1 MYRHTFGDLQVRKKT
16 CHLLT
21 KLPHYKSTALIVD
34 VTAATLLKIYTE
46 EANPNEEIHRPDGGH
61 IVCYFFDK
69 RGRVAFYDS
78 IGERPERYYLPQ
90 CRAFCNIFSQSTRT
104 TICAVGTIMYVIL
117 RWRGMLHAHFCKI
130 MRVYRGDTLTV
141 QEREQAI
148 GLFARSTKIY
158 WNLEG
163 NTYRSYERS
172 VEVFLELNR
181 NFIERPKKTTGPKPK
196 NDTRPRQGQSK

>member
-1 MYRHTFGDLQVRKKT
+1 MDVRYVVSYLKENVSMYRHTFGDLQVRKKT

-117 RWRGMLHAHFCKI
+117 RW
-130 MRVYRGDTLTV
+130 
-141 QEREQAI
+141 
-148 GLFARSTKIY
+148 
-158 WNLEG
+158 
-163 NTYRSYERS
+163 
-172 VEVFLELNR
+172 
-181 NFIERPKKTTGPKPK
+181 
-196 NDTRPRQGQSK
+196 